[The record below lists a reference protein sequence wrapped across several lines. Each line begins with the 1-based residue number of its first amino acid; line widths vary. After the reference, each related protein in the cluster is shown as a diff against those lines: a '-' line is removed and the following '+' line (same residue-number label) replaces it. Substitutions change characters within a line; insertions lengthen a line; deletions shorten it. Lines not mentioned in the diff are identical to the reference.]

1 MTLVVLVRHAPTSWS
16 GRRYCGRAD
25 PPLSAAG
32 RLVAADLAVRLAP
45 TLPDGTRIVT
55 SPSRRAT
62 ATANAIAQRLAGAT
76 IEVDDDWQE
85 ADVGLAEG
93 RTFEELVVGFP
104 ALAEAL
110 VSGGAPVDWPD
121 GETASDL
128 DRRIAAAWSRIVASG
143 RPTVVVSHAGS
154 IRTAEALATGRR
166 PADIPFLAT
175 GAWSCH
181 DIGVRPDS

>member
-1 MTLVVLVRHAPTSWS
+1 
-16 GRRYCGRAD
+16 
-25 PPLSAAG
+25 
-32 RLVAADLAVRLAP
+32 LVAADLAVRLAP
-45 TLPDGTRIVT
+45 TLPGDTRIVT

-62 ATANAIAQRLAGAT
+62 ATAEAIAQRLTGPGAT

-85 ADVGLAEG
+85 VDVGLAEG
-93 RTFEELVVGFP
+93 RTFEELIERFP

-110 VSGGAPVDWPD
+110 VTGGVPVDWPD

-128 DRRIAAAWSRIVASG
+128 DRRVGAAWSRMLASG

-154 IRTAEALATGRR
+154 IRVAEALATGRR

-175 GAWSCH
+175 GAWSRH
-181 DIGVRPDS
+181 DIGAPAHP